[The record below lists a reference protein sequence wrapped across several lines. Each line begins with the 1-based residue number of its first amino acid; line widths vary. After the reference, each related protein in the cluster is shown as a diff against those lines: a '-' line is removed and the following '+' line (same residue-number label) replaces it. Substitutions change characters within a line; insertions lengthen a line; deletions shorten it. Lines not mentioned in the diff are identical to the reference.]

1 MKVAV
6 LGKVDQ
12 KGLSFLRENEFN
24 VIEIENFEIQ
34 NLKEQLKDVDGIL
47 LRTTRL
53 DKEIL
58 QHCDNLKII
67 SRHGVGYD
75 NVDLDFLNE
84 NKIALGITSTS
95 NAVSVAEHVLSFFIY
110 LTKNLSLSDSLVKE
124 GNFEKRSNL
133 PNFFELYKK
142 KVLIIGFGRIGK
154 EVAKRCLG
162 FDMEVYVYDPFLD
175 NEIIIRNQ
183 CIPIEKNQGLAIADF
198 ITIHLPLNGDTKNFI
213 SQTELNVMKKNSILV
228 NTSRGGI
235 VNENDLCIALESKKI
250 QGAGMDVFASE
261 PPESNHPF
269 FKLDNIL
276 LTPHNAALTLECRE
290 RMSLEASQ
298 NIFFFLNNMTELNVE
313 NLVNK
318 KFLKKLKIS

>member
-12 KGLSFLRENEFN
+12 KGLSFLRENEFK

-47 LRTTRL
+47 LRTTKL

-124 GNFEKRSNL
+124 GNFEKRSKL

-213 SQTELNVMKKNSILV
+213 SQTELNLMKKNSILV

-250 QGAGMDVFASE
+250 QGAGMDVFVSE

-298 NIFFFLNNMTELNVE
+298 NIVFFLKNMSELNVE

-318 KFLKKLKIS
+318 KYL

>member
-12 KGLSFLRENEFN
+12 KGLSFLRENEFK

-34 NLKEQLKDVDGIL
+34 NLKEQLKDIDGIL
-47 LRTTRL
+47 LRTTKL

-75 NVDLDFLNE
+75 NIDLDFLNE

-124 GNFEKRSNL
+124 GNFEKRSDL

-142 KVLIIGFGRIGK
+142 KVLIFGFGRIGK

-213 SQTELNVMKKNSILV
+213 SQTELNLMKKNSILV

-235 VNENDLCIALESKKI
+235 VNENDLCIALDSKKI
-250 QGAGMDVFASE
+250 QGAGMDVFVSE

-298 NIFFFLNNMTELNVE
+298 NIVFFLNNMSELNVE

-318 KFLKKLKIS
+318 KYL

>member
-1 MKVAV
+1 MKIAI
-6 LGKVDQ
+6 LGMVHP
-12 KGLSFLRENEFN
+12 KGIEFLKDNEFE
-24 VIEIENFEIQ
+24 VFEVENFEIQ
-34 NLKEQLKDVDGIL
+34 SLKESLKSVDGIL
-47 LRTTRL
+47 LRTSKL
-53 DKEIL
+53 DQDIL
-58 QHCDNLKII
+58 QHCDKLKII

-75 NVDLDFLNE
+75 NVDLDFLNK

-95 NAVSVAEHVLSFFIY
+95 NAASVSEHVMSFFIY

-124 GNFEKRSNL
+124 GNFDKRSQL
-133 PNFFELYKK
+133 PDFFELYKK

-175 NEIIIRNQ
+175 SDSIEKNK
-183 CIPIEKNQGLAIADF
+183 CIPIEKNEGLALADF
-198 ITIHLPLNGDTKNFI
+198 ITIHLPLNENTTNFI
-213 SQTELNVMKKNSILV
+213 SEVDLKLMKKNTVLV

-235 VNENDLCIALESKKI
+235 VNEDDLYQALRAKKI
-250 QGAGMDVFASE
+250 RGAGMDVYTSE
-261 PPESNHPF
+261 PPEPDHPF

-298 NIFFFLNNMTELNVE
+298 NIVYFLKNMNELNKE

-318 KFLKKLKIS
+318 MHL

>member
-12 KGLSFLRENEFN
+12 KGLSFLKENEFKF
-24 VIEIENFEIQ
+24 IEIENFETQ

-84 NKIALGITSTS
+84 NKIALCITSTS

-110 LTKNLSLSDSLVKE
+110 LTKKLSLSDSLVKE
-124 GNFEKRSNL
+124 GNFEKRSEL

-198 ITIHLPLNGDTKNFI
+198 ITIHLPLNRDTKNFI
-213 SQTELNVMKKNSILV
+213 SQTELNLMRKNSILV

-235 VNENDLCIALESKKI
+235 VNENDLCIALDSKKI
-250 QGAGMDVFASE
+250 QGAGMDVFVSE

-298 NIFFFLNNMTELNVE
+298 NIVFFLNNMSELNVE

-318 KFLKKLKIS
+318 KYL

>member
-12 KGLSFLRENEFN
+12 KGLSFLRENEFK

-47 LRTTRL
+47 LRTTKL

-58 QHCDNLKII
+58 EHCDNLKII

-84 NKIALGITSTS
+84 NKIALCITSTS

-110 LTKNLSLSDSLVKE
+110 LTKKLSLSDSLVKD
-124 GNFEKRSNL
+124 GNFEKRSEL

-198 ITIHLPLNGDTKNFI
+198 ITIHLPLNRDTKNFI
-213 SQTELNVMKKNSILV
+213 SQTELNLMRKNSILV

-235 VNENDLCIALESKKI
+235 VNENDLCIALDSKKI
-250 QGAGMDVFASE
+250 QGAGMDVFVSE

-298 NIFFFLNNMTELNVE
+298 NIVFFLNNMSELNVE

-318 KFLKKLKIS
+318 KYL

>member
-12 KGLSFLRENEFN
+12 KGLSFLKGNEFN

-58 QHCDNLKII
+58 QHCDNLKIV

-84 NKIALGITSTS
+84 NKIALCITSTS

-110 LTKNLSLSDSLVKE
+110 LTKKLSLSDSLVKE
-124 GNFEKRSNL
+124 GNFEKRSKL

-198 ITIHLPLNGDTKNFI
+198 ITIHLPLNRDTKNFI
-213 SQTELNVMKKNSILV
+213 SQTELNLMRKNSILV

-235 VNENDLCIALESKKI
+235 VNENDLCIALDSKKI
-250 QGAGMDVFASE
+250 QGAGMDVFVSE

-298 NIFFFLNNMTELNVE
+298 NIVFFLNNMSELNVE

-318 KFLKKLKIS
+318 KYL

>member
-6 LGKVDQ
+6 LGKVDP
-12 KGLSFLRENEFN
+12 KGLSFLKENEFK

-47 LRTTRL
+47 LRTTKL

-58 QHCDNLKII
+58 EHCDNLKII

-84 NKIALGITSTS
+84 NKIALCITSTS

-110 LTKNLSLSDSLVKE
+110 LTKKLSLSDSLVKE
-124 GNFEKRSNL
+124 GNFEKRSEL

-198 ITIHLPLNGDTKNFI
+198 ITIHLPLNRDTKNFI
-213 SQTELNVMKKNSILV
+213 SQTELNLMRKNSILV

-235 VNENDLCIALESKKI
+235 VNENDLCIALDSKKI
-250 QGAGMDVFASE
+250 QGAGMDVFVSE

-298 NIFFFLNNMTELNVE
+298 NIVFFLKNMSELNVE

-318 KFLKKLKIS
+318 KYL

>member
-12 KGLSFLRENEFN
+12 KGLSFLKENEFK

-47 LRTTRL
+47 LRTTKL

-58 QHCDNLKII
+58 EHCDNLKII

-84 NKIALGITSTS
+84 NKIALCITSTS

-110 LTKNLSLSDSLVKE
+110 LTKKLSLSDSLVKE
-124 GNFEKRSNL
+124 GNFEKRSEL

-198 ITIHLPLNGDTKNFI
+198 ITIHLPLNEDTKNFI
-213 SQTELNVMKKNSILV
+213 SQTELNMMRKSSILV

-250 QGAGMDVFASE
+250 QGAGMDVFVSE

-298 NIFFFLNNMTELNVE
+298 NIVFFLNNMSELNVE

-318 KFLKKLKIS
+318 KYL

>member
-12 KGLSFLRENEFN
+12 KGLSFLRENEFK

-47 LRTTRL
+47 LRTTKL

-58 QHCDNLKII
+58 EHCDNLKII

-84 NKIALGITSTS
+84 NKIALCITSTS

-124 GNFEKRSNL
+124 GNFEKRSQL

-198 ITIHLPLNGDTKNFI
+198 ITIHLPLNRDTKNFI
-213 SQTELNVMKKNSILV
+213 SQTELNLMRKNSILV

-235 VNENDLCIALESKKI
+235 VNENDLCIALDSKKI
-250 QGAGMDVFASE
+250 QGAGMDVFVSE

-298 NIFFFLNNMTELNVE
+298 NIVFFLNNMSELNVE

-318 KFLKKLKIS
+318 KYL

>member
-6 LGKVDQ
+6 IGKVDQ
-12 KGLSFLRENEFN
+12 KGLSFLRENEFK

-47 LRTTRL
+47 LRTTKL

-58 QHCDNLKII
+58 EHCDNLKII

-84 NKIALGITSTS
+84 NKIALCITSTS

-110 LTKNLSLSDSLVKE
+110 LTKKLSLSDSLVKE
-124 GNFEKRSNL
+124 GNFEKRSEL

-142 KVLIIGFGRIGK
+142 KVLIICFGRIGK

-175 NEIIIRNQ
+175 NEIIIRSQ

-198 ITIHLPLNGDTKNFI
+198 ITIHLPLNRDTKNFI
-213 SQTELNVMKKNSILV
+213 SQTELNLMRKNSILV

-235 VNENDLCIALESKKI
+235 VNENDLCIALDSKKI
-250 QGAGMDVFASE
+250 QGAGMDVFVSE

-298 NIFFFLNNMTELNVE
+298 NIVFFLNNMSELNVE

-318 KFLKKLKIS
+318 KYL

>member
-12 KGLSFLRENEFN
+12 KGLSFLIENEFK

-84 NKIALGITSTS
+84 NKIALCITSTS

-124 GNFEKRSNL
+124 GNFEKRSQL

-250 QGAGMDVFASE
+250 QGAGMDVFVSE

-298 NIFFFLNNMTELNVE
+298 NIVFFLKNMSELNVE

-318 KFLKKLKIS
+318 KYL

>member
-6 LGKVDQ
+6 LGKVDP
-12 KGLSFLRENEFN
+12 KGLSFLIENEFK
-24 VIEIENFEIQ
+24 VIEIESFKIQ

-47 LRTTRL
+47 LRTTKL

-58 QHCDNLKII
+58 EHCDNLKII

-84 NKIALGITSTS
+84 NKIALCITSTS

-110 LTKNLSLSDSLVKE
+110 LTKKLSLSDSLVKE
-124 GNFEKRSNL
+124 GNFEKRSEL

-213 SQTELNVMKKNSILV
+213 SQTELNLMRKNSILV

-250 QGAGMDVFASE
+250 QGAGMDVFVSE

-298 NIFFFLNNMTELNVE
+298 NIVFFLNNMSELNVE

-318 KFLKKLKIS
+318 KYL

>member
-6 LGKVDQ
+6 LGKVDP
-12 KGLSFLRENEFN
+12 KGLSFLIENEFK
-24 VIEIENFEIQ
+24 VIEIESFEIQ

-47 LRTTRL
+47 LRTTKL

-58 QHCDNLKII
+58 EHCDNLKII

-84 NKIALGITSTS
+84 NKIALCITSTS

-110 LTKNLSLSDSLVKE
+110 LTKKLSLSDSLVKE
-124 GNFEKRSNL
+124 GNFEKRSEL

-213 SQTELNVMKKNSILV
+213 SQTELNLMRKNSILV

-250 QGAGMDVFASE
+250 QGAGMDVFVSE

-298 NIFFFLNNMTELNVE
+298 NIVFFLNNMSELNVE

-318 KFLKKLKIS
+318 KYL

>member
-12 KGLSFLRENEFN
+12 KGLSFLKENELK

-84 NKIALGITSTS
+84 KKIALCITSTS

-124 GNFEKRSNL
+124 GNFEKRSQL

-162 FDMEVYVYDPFLD
+162 FDMEVYVNDPFLD

-213 SQTELNVMKKNSILV
+213 SQKELNVMKKNSILV

-235 VNENDLCIALESKKI
+235 VNENDLFIALESKKI
-250 QGAGMDVFASE
+250 QGAGMDVFVSE
-261 PPESNHPF
+261 PPESSHPF

-298 NIFFFLNNMTELNVE
+298 NIVFFLKNMSELNVE

-318 KFLKKLKIS
+318 KYL

>member
-1 MKVAV
+1 MKVAI

-12 KGLSFLRENEFN
+12 KGLSFLKENEFK

-84 NKIALGITSTS
+84 NKIALCITSTS
-95 NAVSVAEHVLSFFIY
+95 NAISVAEHVLSFFIY

-124 GNFEKRSNL
+124 GNFEKRSQL

-198 ITIHLPLNGDTKNFI
+198 ITIHLPLNRDTKNFI
-213 SQTELNVMKKNSILV
+213 SQTELNLMRKNSILV

-235 VNENDLCIALESKKI
+235 VNENDLCIALDSKKI
-250 QGAGMDVFASE
+250 QGAGMDVFVSE

-298 NIFFFLNNMTELNVE
+298 NIVFFLNNMSELNVE

-318 KFLKKLKIS
+318 KYL

>member
-1 MKVAV
+1 MKVAI

-12 KGLSFLRENEFN
+12 KGLSFLRENEFK

-47 LRTTRL
+47 LRTTKL

-58 QHCDNLKII
+58 EHCDNLKII

-84 NKIALGITSTS
+84 NKIALCITSTS

-110 LTKNLSLSDSLVKE
+110 LTKKLSLSDSLVKE
-124 GNFEKRSNL
+124 GNFEKRSEL

-198 ITIHLPLNGDTKNFI
+198 ITIHLPLNRDTKNFI
-213 SQTELNVMKKNSILV
+213 SQTELNLMRKNSILV

-235 VNENDLCIALESKKI
+235 VNENDLCIALDSKKI
-250 QGAGMDVFASE
+250 QGAGMDVFVSE

-298 NIFFFLNNMTELNVE
+298 NIVFFLKNMSKLNVE
-313 NLVNK
+313 NLLNK
-318 KFLKKLKIS
+318 KYL

>member
-12 KGLSFLRENEFN
+12 KGLSFLKENEFK

-47 LRTTRL
+47 LRTTKL

-84 NKIALGITSTS
+84 NKIALCITSTS

-110 LTKNLSLSDSLVKE
+110 LTKNLSLSDNLVKE
-124 GNFEKRSNL
+124 GNFENRSQL

-154 EVAKRCLG
+154 VVAKSCLG

-213 SQTELNVMKKNSILV
+213 SQTELNQMRKNSILV

-250 QGAGMDVFASE
+250 QGAGMDVFVSE
-261 PPESNHPF
+261 PPESSHPF

-298 NIFFFLNNMTELNVE
+298 NIVFFLKNMSELNVE

-318 KFLKKLKIS
+318 KYL

>member
-12 KGLSFLRENEFN
+12 KGLSFLKENEFE

-47 LRTTRL
+47 LRTTKL

-58 QHCDNLKII
+58 EHCDNLKII

-84 NKIALGITSTS
+84 NKIALCITSTS

-110 LTKNLSLSDSLVKE
+110 LTKKLSLSDSLVKE
-124 GNFEKRSNL
+124 GNFEKRSEL

-235 VNENDLCIALESKKI
+235 VNEKDLYTALELKKI
-250 QGAGMDVFASE
+250 QGAGMDVFVSE

-298 NIFFFLNNMTELNVE
+298 NIVFFLNNMSELNVE

-318 KFLKKLKIS
+318 KYL

>member
-6 LGKVDQ
+6 LGKVDP
-12 KGLSFLRENEFN
+12 KGLSFLKENEFK
-24 VIEIENFEIQ
+24 VIEIESFEIQ

-47 LRTTRL
+47 LRTTKL

-58 QHCDNLKII
+58 EHCDNLKII

-84 NKIALGITSTS
+84 NKIALCITSTS

-110 LTKNLSLSDSLVKE
+110 LTKKLSLSDSLVKE
-124 GNFEKRSNL
+124 GNFEKRSEL

-250 QGAGMDVFASE
+250 QGAGMDVFVSE

-298 NIFFFLNNMTELNVE
+298 NIVFFLNNMSELNVE

-318 KFLKKLKIS
+318 KYL

>member
-12 KGLSFLRENEFN
+12 KGLSFLKENEFK

-47 LRTTRL
+47 LRTTKL

-84 NKIALGITSTS
+84 NKIALCITSTS

-124 GNFEKRSNL
+124 GNFEKRSQL

-213 SQTELNVMKKNSILV
+213 SQTELNLMRKNSILV

-235 VNENDLCIALESKKI
+235 VNENDLCIALDSKKI
-250 QGAGMDVFASE
+250 QGAGMDVFVSE

-298 NIFFFLNNMTELNVE
+298 NIVFFLKNMSELNVE

-318 KFLKKLKIS
+318 KYL

>member
-12 KGLSFLRENEFN
+12 KGLSFLRENEFK

-110 LTKNLSLSDSLVKE
+110 LTKNLTLSDSLVKE
-124 GNFEKRSNL
+124 GNFEKRSQL

-162 FDMEVYVYDPFLD
+162 FDMEVYVYDPFLN

-198 ITIHLPLNGDTKNFI
+198 ITIHLPLNGCLLYTSPSPRDYG
-213 SQTELNVMKKNSILV
+213 
-228 NTSRGGI
+228 TSRMPSS
-235 VNENDLCIALESKKI
+235 A
-250 QGAGMDVFASE
+250 
-261 PPESNHPF
+261 
-269 FKLDNIL
+269 
-276 LTPHNAALTLECRE
+276 
-290 RMSLEASQ
+290 
-298 NIFFFLNNMTELNVE
+298 
-313 NLVNK
+313 
-318 KFLKKLKIS
+318 

>member
-6 LGKVDQ
+6 LGKVDP
-12 KGLSFLRENEFN
+12 KGLSFLKENEFK

-47 LRTTRL
+47 LRTTKL

-110 LTKNLSLSDSLVKE
+110 LTKNLSLSDCLVKE
-124 GNFEKRSNL
+124 GNFEKRSQL

-183 CIPIEKNQGLAIADF
+183 CIPIEKNQGLGIADF

-250 QGAGMDVFASE
+250 QGAGMDVFVSE
-261 PPESNHPF
+261 PLSPIIH
-269 FKLDNIL
+269 
-276 LTPHNAALTLECRE
+276 
-290 RMSLEASQ
+290 
-298 NIFFFLNNMTELNVE
+298 FL
-313 NLVNK
+313 
-318 KFLKKLKIS
+318 S

>member
-1 MKVAV
+1 MKIAI
-6 LGKVDQ
+6 LGTVHP
-12 KGLSFLRENEFN
+12 KGLEFLKNNEFE
-24 VIEIENFEIQ
+24 VFEVGNFEIQ
-34 NLKEQLKDVDGIL
+34 SLKESLKNVDGIL
-47 LRTTRL
+47 LRTSKL
-53 DKEIL
+53 DQDIL

-75 NVDLDFLNE
+75 NVDLDFLNN

-95 NAVSVAEHVLSFFIY
+95 NAASVSEHVMSFFIY

-124 GNFEKRSNL
+124 GNFDKRSQL
-133 PNFFELYKK
+133 PDIFELYKK

-175 NEIIIRNQ
+175 SDSIKKNK
-183 CIPIEKNQGLAIADF
+183 CIPIDKNEGLALADF
-198 ITIHLPLNGDTKNFI
+198 ITIHLPLNENTTNFI
-213 SQTELNVMKKNSILV
+213 SEVDLKLMKKNTVLV

-235 VNENDLCIALESKKI
+235 VNEDDLCQALKAKKI
-250 QGAGMDVFASE
+250 RGAGMDVYTSE
-261 PPESNHPF
+261 PPEPDHPF

-298 NIFFFLNNMTELNVE
+298 NIVYFLKNMNELNKE

-318 KFLKKLKIS
+318 KYL

>member
-6 LGKVDQ
+6 LGKVDP
-12 KGLSFLRENEFN
+12 KGLSFLIENEFK
-24 VIEIENFEIQ
+24 VIEIESFKIQ

-47 LRTTRL
+47 LRTTKL

-58 QHCDNLKII
+58 EHCDNLKII

-75 NVDLDFLNE
+75 NVDLNFLNE
-84 NKIALGITSTS
+84 NKIALCITSTS

-124 GNFEKRSNL
+124 GNFEKRSQL

-213 SQTELNVMKKNSILV
+213 SQTELNLMKKNSILV

-235 VNENDLCIALESKKI
+235 VNENDLYIALESKKI
-250 QGAGMDVFASE
+250 QGAGLDVFVSE

-298 NIFFFLNNMTELNVE
+298 NIVFFLKKISELNVE
-313 NLVNK
+313 ILVNK
-318 KFLKKLKIS
+318 KYL

>member
-12 KGLSFLRENEFN
+12 KGLSFLKENEFK

-58 QHCDNLKII
+58 EHCDNLKII

-84 NKIALGITSTS
+84 NKIALCITSTS

-124 GNFEKRSNL
+124 GNFEKRSQL

-250 QGAGMDVFASE
+250 QGAGMDVFVSE

-298 NIFFFLNNMTELNVE
+298 NIVFFLNNMSELNVE

-318 KFLKKLKIS
+318 KYL

>member
-12 KGLSFLRENEFN
+12 KGLSFLKENEFK

-84 NKIALGITSTS
+84 NKIALCITSTS

-124 GNFEKRSNL
+124 GNFEKRSQL

-175 NEIIIRNQ
+175 NEIIIKNQ

-198 ITIHLPLNGDTKNFI
+198 ITIHLPLNGDTMNFI
-213 SQTELNVMKKNSILV
+213 SQTELNVMKKKSILV

-250 QGAGMDVFASE
+250 QGAGMDVFVSE

-298 NIFFFLNNMTELNVE
+298 NIVFFLKKMSELNVE

-318 KFLKKLKIS
+318 KYL

>member
-6 LGKVDQ
+6 LGKVDP
-12 KGLSFLRENEFN
+12 KGLSFLIENEFK
-24 VIEIENFEIQ
+24 VIEIESFEIQ

-47 LRTTRL
+47 LRTTKL

-84 NKIALGITSTS
+84 NKIALCITSTS

-124 GNFEKRSNL
+124 GNFEKRSQL

-213 SQTELNVMKKNSILV
+213 SQTELNLMRKNSILV

-250 QGAGMDVFASE
+250 QGAGMDVFVSE

-298 NIFFFLNNMTELNVE
+298 NIVFFLKNMSELNVE

-318 KFLKKLKIS
+318 KYL

>member
-12 KGLSFLRENEFN
+12 KGLSFLKENEFK
-24 VIEIENFEIQ
+24 VIEIESFEIQ

-84 NKIALGITSTS
+84 NKIALCITSTS

-110 LTKNLSLSDSLVKE
+110 LTKKLSLSDSLVKE
-124 GNFEKRSNL
+124 GNFEKRSQL

-213 SQTELNVMKKNSILV
+213 SQTELNVMKKKSILV

-250 QGAGMDVFASE
+250 QGAGIDVFVSE

-298 NIFFFLNNMTELNVE
+298 NIVFFLRNTSKLNVE

-318 KFLKKLKIS
+318 KYL

>member
-12 KGLSFLRENEFN
+12 KGLSFLKENEFK

-47 LRTTRL
+47 LRTTKL

-84 NKIALGITSTS
+84 NKIALCITSTS

-110 LTKNLSLSDSLVKE
+110 LTKNLTLSDSLVKE
-124 GNFEKRSNL
+124 GNFEKRSQL

-250 QGAGMDVFASE
+250 QGAGMDVFVSE

-298 NIFFFLNNMTELNVE
+298 NIVFFLKNMSELNVE

-318 KFLKKLKIS
+318 KYL

>member
-12 KGLSFLRENEFN
+12 KGLSFLKENEFK

-47 LRTTRL
+47 LRTTKL

-58 QHCDNLKII
+58 EHCDNLKII

-84 NKIALGITSTS
+84 NKIALCITSTS

-110 LTKNLSLSDSLVKE
+110 LTKKLSLSDSLVKE
-124 GNFEKRSNL
+124 GNFEKRSKL

-213 SQTELNVMKKNSILV
+213 SQTELNQMRKNSILV

-250 QGAGMDVFASE
+250 QGAGMDVFVSE

-298 NIFFFLNNMTELNVE
+298 NIVFFLNNMSELNVE

-318 KFLKKLKIS
+318 KYL

>member
-12 KGLSFLRENEFN
+12 KGLSFLRENEFK

-47 LRTTRL
+47 LRTTKL

-84 NKIALGITSTS
+84 NKIALCITSTS

-124 GNFEKRSNL
+124 GNFEKRSQL

-213 SQTELNVMKKNSILV
+213 SQTELNVMKKKSILV

-250 QGAGMDVFASE
+250 QGAGMDVFVSE

-298 NIFFFLNNMTELNVE
+298 NIVFFLKNMSELNVE

-318 KFLKKLKIS
+318 KYL

>member
-12 KGLSFLRENEFN
+12 KGLSFLKENEFK

-84 NKIALGITSTS
+84 NKIALCITSTS

-110 LTKNLSLSDSLVKE
+110 LTKKLSLSDSLVKE
-124 GNFEKRSNL
+124 GNFEKRSQL

-250 QGAGMDVFASE
+250 QGAGMDVFVSE

-298 NIFFFLNNMTELNVE
+298 NIVFFLKNMSELNVE

-318 KFLKKLKIS
+318 KYL

>member
-6 LGKVDQ
+6 LGKVDP
-12 KGLSFLRENEFN
+12 KGLSFLIENEFK
-24 VIEIENFEIQ
+24 VIEIESFEIQ

-47 LRTTRL
+47 LRTTKL

-58 QHCDNLKII
+58 EHCDNLKII

-84 NKIALGITSTS
+84 NKIALCITSTS

-110 LTKNLSLSDSLVKE
+110 LTKKLSLSDSLVKE
-124 GNFEKRSNL
+124 GNFENRSQL

-175 NEIIIRNQ
+175 NEIIIKNQ

-213 SQTELNVMKKNSILV
+213 SQTELNLMKKNSILV

-250 QGAGMDVFASE
+250 QGAGMDVFVSE

-298 NIFFFLNNMTELNVE
+298 NIVFFLKNMSELNVE

-318 KFLKKLKIS
+318 KYL